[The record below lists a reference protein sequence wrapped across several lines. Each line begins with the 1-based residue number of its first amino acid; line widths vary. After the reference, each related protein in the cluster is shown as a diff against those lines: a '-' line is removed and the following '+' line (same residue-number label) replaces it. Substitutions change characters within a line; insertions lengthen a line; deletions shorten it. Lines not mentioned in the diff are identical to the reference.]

1 MAKTIGQLTA
11 VTSAGASDEVPISVS
26 SVTNKITVANLVAA
40 ALGLTGNKTVAEGT
54 NLVLGTSTGTKIGTA
69 TNQKLGFF
77 NATPAVQPAL
87 TADLLDSLQTLGLIA
102 SGSGNTPLDLTSG
115 ALTAG
120 AANVASLTSTG
131 AISGTALTATT
142 VTGSGAIKSSSAT
155 GGVGYTTGAG
165 GTVTQTTDKSTGVTL
180 NKACGTITMAA
191 GSIGNLNTAT
201 FTLTNSAIAAGDLL
215 VLNHVSGGT
224 AGAYSFNAQCGA
236 GSAAINVTNVSGGS
250 LNQQPVIA
258 FAVIKGVT
266 A

>member
-40 ALGLTGNKTVAEGT
+40 ALGLTGNKTVAEGA
-54 NLVLGTSTGTKIGTA
+54 NLVLGTATGTKIGTA
-69 TNQKLGFF
+69 TNQRLGFF
-77 NATPAVQPAL
+77 NATPVVQPAL
-87 TADLLDSLQTLGLIA
+87 TADLLDSLQALGLIA

-131 AISGTALTATT
+131 AISGTT
-142 VTGSGAIKSSSAT
+142 VTGSGAIRSSAAT

-165 GTVTQTTDKSTGVTL
+165 GTVTQATDKSTGVTL
-180 NKACGTITMAA
+180 NRACGTITMAA

-236 GSAAINVTNVSGGS
+236 GSASINVTNISGGS

>member
-1 MAKTIGQLTA
+1 MAKTIGQLTPVA
-11 VTSAGASDEVPISVS
+11 SAGASDEVPISVS

-54 NLVLGTSTGTKIGTA
+54 NLVLGTSIGTKIGTDA
-69 TNQKLGFF
+69 SQKLGFY
-77 NATPAVQPAL
+77 NATPVVQPAL
-87 TADLLDSLQTLGLIA
+87 TADLLDSLQALGLVA

-131 AISGTALTATT
+131 AISGTS

-155 GGVGYTTGAG
+155 GGVGYATGSG

-180 NKACGTITMAA
+180 DKACGTITLAS

-224 AGAYSFNAQCGA
+224 AGSYALNAQCAA
-236 GSAAINVTNVSGGS
+236 GSASMNVTNISGGS
-250 LNQQPVIA
+250 LNEQPVIA